1 MAPSELAQ
9 AAKKWHAAKK
19 REREASAQL
28 YAAIVQAVEGGMSEV
43 EAARIAGVNRIT
55 VRRALGKA

>member
-1 MAPSELAQ
+1 MPPSPLEQ
-9 AAKKWHAAKK
+9 AAKQWHAAKE
-19 REREASAQL
+19 RERDASALL
-28 YAAIVQAVEGGMSEV
+28 YEAIVQAVEGGMSEV